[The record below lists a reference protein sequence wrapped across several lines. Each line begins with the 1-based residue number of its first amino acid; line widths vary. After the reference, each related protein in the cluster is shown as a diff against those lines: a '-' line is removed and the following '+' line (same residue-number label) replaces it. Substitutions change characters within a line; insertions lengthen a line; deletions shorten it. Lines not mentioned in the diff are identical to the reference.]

1 MRKFLQHIPHILVLQ
16 ETSVQPGQ
24 DKLRGIFNYAHL
36 YGPWNLHLLYG
47 RAGEIRLKSF
57 SDWKGY
63 DGLIVGQMMIET
75 AEHLKRTHLPIILMD
90 PLDEALAP
98 GSPFANLS
106 YTIDDSDNIG
116 HAAADYFI
124 ARGYKSYAYFSD
136 PLNRNW
142 SIRRGQSF
150 CRWVKKAGFS
160 CHLYGEIKKTDDRAT
175 EEKRLADWLAALP
188 KPVALLAAMD
198 TCAHYVVEI
207 CVERGLRIPQDIA
220 VLGIDNDE
228 LLCNS
233 TSPTLSSIRRD
244 TEACGFMAAQM
255 LDRLMRKETRKRE
268 IMRYGVKE
276 IITRDSTQPHA
287 VPNDPFVRRARD
299 FIRINAGTDICISDI
314 VRYLGVSR
322 RFVEVRFRAECGRSL
337 HDEIQ
342 NARLE
347 RVVKLLKE
355 TDLKLNDISGR
366 CGYQTDVNLRYFF
379 KQRFG
384 CSMRDYRKRHR
395 QHGG

>member
-1 MRKFLQHIPHILVLQ
+1 VSKKPSFPVIY
-16 ETSVQPGQ
+16 T
-24 DKLRGIFNYAHL
+24 A
-36 YGPWNLHLLYG
+36 
-47 RAGEIRLKSF
+47 RLKR
-57 SDWKGY
+57 
-63 DGLIVGQMMIET
+63 LT
-75 AEHLKRTHLPIILMD
+75 
-90 PLDEALAP
+90 
-98 GSPFANLS
+98 
-106 YTIDDSDNIG
+106 
-116 HAAADYFI
+116 
-124 ARGYKSYAYFSD
+124 
-136 PLNRNW
+136 
-142 SIRRGQSF
+142 
-150 CRWVKKAGFS
+150 
-160 CHLYGEIKKTDDRAT
+160 DRAT
-175 EEKRLADWLAALP
+175 EERRLADWLAALSQTRRASGGA
-188 KPVALLAAMD
+188 KD

-207 CVERGLRIPQDIA
+207 CCRTVSPIPQEIPA

-233 TSPTLSSIRRD
+233 TQPYTFKYSSAD

-255 LDRLMRKETRKRE
+255 LDRLMRKKKTRKRE

-276 IITRDSTQPHA
+276 IITRDSTQPPRSA
-287 VPNDPFVRRARD
+287 ERPFVRRARD
-299 FIRINAGTDICISDI
+299 FSRIKAGTKHFAYPISSDI
-314 VRYLGVSR
+314 LGVSR